1 MPQDYDDDT
10 EDDVKSESSDHD
22 SGEETE
28 EEKYESSD
36 HDNGEDTEEKE
47 EETSLEDLKK
57 MEDANKFKPKDLKK
71 ASDFIRSQSPKKI
84 FGIYFDFWSAS
95 IPQLQSL
102 RKVLAELKTKTPAF
116 VRLDFYTN
124 EKLTDDLMLQYLDEL
139 KKLTSL

>member
-1 MPQDYDDDT
+1 M
-10 EDDVKSESSDHD
+10 KSESSDHD

-57 MEDANKFKPKDLKK
+57 MEKANRFYSKDLKK

-84 FGIYFDFWSAS
+84 FGIYFNFDDAS
-95 IPQLQSL
+95 IPQLKSL

-116 VRLDFYTN
+116 VRLDFVDN
-124 EKLTDDLMLQYLDEL
+124 QKITDDLMLQYLDEL

>member
-57 MEDANKFKPKDLKK
+57 MEYANEFGPKDLKK

-84 FGIYFDFWSAS
+84 FGICFGFYDAS
-95 IPQLQSL
+95 IPQLKSL
-102 RKVLAELKTKTPAF
+102 KKVLAELKTKTPAF
-116 VRLDFYTN
+116 V
-124 EKLTDDLMLQYLDEL
+124 
-139 KKLTSL
+139 